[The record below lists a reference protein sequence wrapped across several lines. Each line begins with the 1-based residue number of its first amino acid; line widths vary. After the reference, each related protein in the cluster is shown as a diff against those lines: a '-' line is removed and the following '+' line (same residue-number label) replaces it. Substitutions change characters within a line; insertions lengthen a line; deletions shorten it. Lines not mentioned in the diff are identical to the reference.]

1 MSFRGKWRKQSM
13 INLDLVQARVRNIHL
28 GYKMKRDVAL
38 EYFLNTV

>member
-1 MSFRGKWRKQSM
+1 M

-38 EYFLNTV
+38 ERV